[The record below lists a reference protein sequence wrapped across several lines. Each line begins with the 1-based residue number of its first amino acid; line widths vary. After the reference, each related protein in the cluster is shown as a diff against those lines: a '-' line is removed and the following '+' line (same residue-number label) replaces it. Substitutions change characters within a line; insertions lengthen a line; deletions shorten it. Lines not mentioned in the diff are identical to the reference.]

1 MNIPSDTL
9 INTVPS
15 AATLRKVPG
24 FDPLKYLRK
33 TVSEKT
39 GKNVLKLDLR
49 YKRLWFRLACPNGR
63 MLLNPLRITDQMAIY
78 EAMVYMSKEETE
90 PMSRV
95 TSTASVQDAPNGQYI
110 HAAQDAALDEALE
123 NAGFGIQLCDFV
135 EGAGRADYGSEIT
148 FDISPNAVNQQQKNN
163 PQQHDVGSTT
173 PPTAPA
179 AQVSA
184 PTPAPTPAAPT
195 AQVTTSAPAAPAAQ
209 ITVSA
214 PATTSDSKEEV
225 LSIGEQQENNSVSS
239 AEAMSATA
247 PSATAVPEA
256 STSPAP
262 AAAAESVEDTAP
274 DTANKVELTP
284 MDLLMGKQSSVI
296 PFPGAGHDTEQV
308 RMPEVTSEPATASQ
322 PMPQTTAE
330 AAPAATYTA
339 EMTIEEIKE
348 RMTLDEAKAVVV
360 SSGVCKGWT
369 IAQVA
374 ERRAASLRF
383 FLCAP
388 FADNILKA
396 ASQMMLEQV
405 EKAG

>member
-95 TSTASVQDAPNGQYI
+95 TSTASVLDAPNGQYI

-184 PTPAPTPAAPT
+184 PTPAAPT
-195 AQVTTSAPAAPAAQ
+195 AQVTTS
-209 ITVSA
+209 V
-214 PATTSDSKEEV
+214 PATTPERKEDV
-225 LSIGEQQENNSVSS
+225 LSIGEQQETNGVSS
-239 AEAMSATA
+239 AAAMPATA

-256 STSPAP
+256 STSSAP

-274 DTANKVELTP
+274 DTASKIELTP

>member
-9 INTVPS
+9 INTVPC

-24 FDPLKYLRK
+24 FDPLKYLRQ

-95 TSTASVQDAPNGQYI
+95 TSTASVLDAPNGQYI

-184 PTPAPTPAAPT
+184 PTPAAPT
-195 AQVTTSAPAAPAAQ
+195 AQVTTSAPA
-209 ITVSA
+209 
-214 PATTSDSKEEV
+214 TTPERKEDV
-225 LSIGEQQENNSVSS
+225 LSIGEQQETNGVSS
-239 AEAMSATA
+239 AAAMPATA
-247 PSATAVPEA
+247 PSATAVSEA
-256 STSPAP
+256 STSPTP

-274 DTANKVELTP
+274 DTASKIELTP